1 LSRRGD
7 GRLLAADRITLRN
20 RGAEFMKIRNPFYRL
35 SIRTKIVLM
44 IIGMSAIFGSGL
56 LAFIYVQIQ
65 STLRDEAINKT
76 RILADGL
83 SVKAAEPVQVEDLNA
98 LRLVQGEA
106 TIQSDVAYC
115 FIRDGRGRVIS
126 SSFEGNQVPQ
136 ALQNINP
143 LQPGM
148 PREAAAV
155 VALKGRVIEVVD
167 VASPIAGGTL
177 GSVHVGV
184 NMTKIKNNIRNLL
197 MFIMAV
203 GILSLG
209 ILSAVTL
216 ILSSIAIS
224 PVRDLMRVADALGR
238 GDLSKRAKVTTGD
251 ELGQLGDTLNRTIDR
266 LQGLTQTES
275 DRDKMQH
282 QVMNLLS
289 IVSTAA
295 EGDLTAKAEVTADAL
310 GSVAD
315 AFNLM
320 ITGLT
325 TLVTHASNV
334 ASEIQRSTS
343 EILHSSERMKQ
354 GAEVQTAQIRTASDA
369 VNTMSHTTRRMAKN
383 AEAATQTSLKATQA
397 AVKGG
402 ASVAETIKGMQRI
415 RSTVQSTGKK
425 IKGLGERSLEIG
437 AIIEVINEIAT
448 QTNLLALNAA
458 IEAAR
463 AGEQG
468 KGFAVVADEVRKLSE
483 RATRATKDITAL
495 IKGIQVETNE
505 VVTVMEEGT
514 REVEEGTKLADQAG
528 TALRE
533 IEQIVEQ
540 TAGLVTDITR
550 AAGDQVEATA
560 SVVSSMDSILK
571 QTQETTHG
579 IQDTVTT
586 IGKLAELSKRLS
598 DAIGKFKLGKEIA
611 GQPDETD
618 LPIFESFPSVTEQVT
633 TSDEEIKLGFIE

>member
-1 LSRRGD
+1 
-7 GRLLAADRITLRN
+7 
-20 RGAEFMKIRNPFYRL
+20 MKIRNPFYRL

-44 IIGMSAIFGSGL
+44 IMGMSIIFGTGI

-65 STLRDEAINKT
+65 STLRDEAISKT

-98 LRLVQGEA
+98 LQFIQGEA
-106 TIQSDVAYC
+106 IIQSDVAYC
-115 FIRDGRGRVIS
+115 FIKDGRGRVIS
-126 SSFEGNQVPQ
+126 SSFEGNQVPPI
-136 ALQNINP
+136 LQKINT

-148 PREAAAV
+148 PREEAAV
-155 VALKGRVIEVVD
+155 VTLKGVVVEVID

-177 GSVHVGV
+177 GSVHVGL
-184 NMTKIKNNIRNLL
+184 NMSKIKDNIRNLL
-197 MFIMAV
+197 IYIMAV
-203 GILSLG
+203 GFVSLG

-216 ILSSIAIS
+216 VLSAVTIA
-224 PVRDLMRVADALGR
+224 PVRDLMRVAEALGR
-238 GDLSKRAKVTTGD
+238 GDLSKKAKVTTGD
-251 ELGQLGDTLNRTIDR
+251 ELGQLGDTLNSTIDR
-266 LQGLTQTES
+266 LQGLIQTES

-282 QVMNLLS
+282 QVMDLLS
-289 IVSTAA
+289 VVSTAA
-295 EGDLTAKAEVTADAL
+295 EGDLTVKAEVTADAL

-325 TLVTHASNV
+325 TLVTQASDV
-334 ASEIQRSTS
+334 ATEIQRSTS
-343 EILHSSERMKQ
+343 EILHSSERMRQ
-354 GAEVQTAQIRTASDA
+354 GAEVQAAQIRTASDA
-369 VNTMSHTTRRMAKN
+369 VNAMSHTTQRMAEN
-383 AEAATQTSLKATQA
+383 AKAATQTSLKATQA

-415 RSTVQSTGKK
+415 RATVQSTGKK

-468 KGFAVVADEVRKLSE
+468 RGFAVVADEVRKLAE
-483 RATRATKDITAL
+483 RAARATKDITGL
-495 IKGIQVETNE
+495 IKGIQVETSE
-505 VVTVMEEGT
+505 AVTIMEEGT

-528 TALRE
+528 AALRE
-533 IEQIVEQ
+533 IEQIVQQ

-550 AAGDQVEATA
+550 AAGDQVKVTE

-579 IQDTVTT
+579 VQDTVTT
-586 IGKLAELSKRLS
+586 IGKMAELSKRLT
-598 DAIGKFKLGKEIA
+598 DAIGRFKLGKEIG
-611 GQPDETD
+611 GQPGEVE
-618 LPIFESFPSVTEQVT
+618 LPSLEGFPPITEQVT

>member
-1 LSRRGD
+1 
-7 GRLLAADRITLRN
+7 
-20 RGAEFMKIRNPFYRL
+20 MKIRNPFYRL